1 MSGDDNSPWS
11 YRVPGR
17 GVDEAEEA
25 GLRLCSGKENRAQ
38 ARLRQGRLDSG
49 RMRICLFIRTI
60 EAFL

>member
-25 GLRLCSGKENRAQ
+25 GLRLGSGKGNRAQ
-38 ARLRQGRLDSG
+38 AGEAGLRQDVNLPVS
-49 RMRICLFIRTI
+49 
-60 EAFL
+60 